1 MGGGCSKVDVEQDR
15 GNMLIQAVLSKK
27 WKEVDFL
34 SKRCTEDEMNAR
46 GEMNGTALI
55 WAAAHKHL
63 QTVKVLLKR
72 GADPDL
78 QTDDGRCCLHAAA
91 MADEPA
97 ICREII
103 ASGGSLE
110 LVTPTGL
117 TPLMAAAQF
126 GAAHASATLVNAGAE
141 LEAVAK
147 DCRTALH
154 FACEEAHHAVV
165 DILLEAG
172 ASAQLTDHLGLT
184 PLHLAALHGHL
195 TIMVGGLLLHLIIRQ
210 ITLLCVCRHF

>member
-1 MGGGCSKVDVEQDR
+1 MGGGCTKVDSVHDR
-15 GNMLIQAVLSKK
+15 GTLLIQSVLSKR
-27 WKEVDFL
+27 WKEAESL
-34 SKRCTEDEMNAR
+34 AKRCTEDEINCR

-55 WAAAHKHL
+55 WAAAYKHL
-63 QTVKVLLKR
+63 YTVKMLLKR

-91 MADEPA
+91 MADQPQ
-97 ICREII
+97 ICRELI
-103 ASGGSLE
+103 ASGGNLE

-126 GAAHASATLVNAGAE
+126 GAAHAANVLVEAGAE

-154 FACEEAHHAVV
+154 FACEEAHLSVV
-165 DILLEAG
+165 NILLEAG
-172 ASAQLTDHLGLT
+172 TSVHLTDHLGLT

-195 TIMVGGLLLHLIIRQ
+195 KIMVGSIHNRSSLPPLA
-210 ITLLCVCRHF
+210 